1 MRFVHKDAMATGR
14 DQQALDAE
22 TRVRLVLR
30 EATARASSVAIR
42 ESFEQGVAR
51 EIAHMLERG
60 MPRAAIAAFE
70 DAAARM
76 HHALCPHGMRPCL
89 ECGDE

>member
-1 MRFVHKDAMATGR
+1 
-14 DQQALDAE
+14 
-22 TRVRLVLR
+22 
-30 EATARASSVAIR
+30 
-42 ESFEQGVAR
+42 VAR

-60 MPRAAIAAFE
+60 MPRAAIKAFE
-70 DAAARM
+70 DAAAQM

>member
-1 MRFVHKDAMATGR
+1 MTPGGE
-14 DQQALDAE
+14 QQALDAE

-30 EATARASSVAIR
+30 EARARASPVAIR
-42 ESFEQGVAR
+42 ETFEQGVAR

-60 MPRAAIAAFE
+60 MPRAAIQAFE
-70 DAAARM
+70 DAAAQM

>member
-1 MRFVHKDAMATGR
+1 MTPGR
-14 DQQALDAE
+14 EQQALDAE

-30 EATARASSVAIR
+30 EARARASPVAIR
-42 ESFEQGVAR
+42 DTFEQGVAR

-60 MPRAAIAAFE
+60 MPRAAIQAFE
-70 DAAARM
+70 DAAAQT
-76 HHALCPHGMRPCL
+76 HHALCPHGMRPCH

>member
-1 MRFVHKDAMATGR
+1 MDAGR
-14 DQQALDAE
+14 DQQALEPE

-30 EATARASSVAIR
+30 EAKARASPGAIR
-42 ESFEQGVAR
+42 ETFEQAVAR

-60 MPRAAIAAFE
+60 MPRAAIIAFE
-70 DAAARM
+70 EAAAQM